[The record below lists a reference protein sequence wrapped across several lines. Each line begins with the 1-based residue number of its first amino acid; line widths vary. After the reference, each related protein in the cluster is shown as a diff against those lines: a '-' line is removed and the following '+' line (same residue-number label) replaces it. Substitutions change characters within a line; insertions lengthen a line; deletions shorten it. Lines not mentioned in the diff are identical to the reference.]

1 MDHFFQKTV
10 FLPIFDKFQEKT
22 QFFCPL
28 ALGEMKCM
36 LFSVKRRSKQKRLR
50 KILFISVLFSVF
62 KQYCFNRDRRFSYSF
77 LINCSVS
84 IDKTTNVFTRIDER
98 KAVNSE
104 ETMIESVVTGDPNN

>member
-1 MDHFFQKTV
+1 M
-10 FLPIFDKFQEKT
+10 FLQNFDKFQEKT

-28 ALGEMKCM
+28 VLGEMKYM

-50 KILFISVLFSVF
+50 KISFISFLFSVF
-62 KQYCFNRDRRFSYSF
+62 KQYCFNRDRPFSYSF

-104 ETMIESVVTGDPNN
+104 ETMIESVVTGI